1 MTAYRLLALD
11 MDGTLLTDDKKIT
24 EETRRWIRL
33 AEEAGVKVI
42 FATGRGMQTAGSFW
56 DELGLQSPMVLLNG
70 AEIWEGPGRLHERVY
85 LGREDIRR
93 LHGLAV
99 DAGASYWGYSVESL
113 TNNRHW
119 NEDMFNRDWM
129 KFGISHKDLA
139 VIRKLREEVRSWGHL
154 EITRSADINMEISLS
169 GISKA
174 SGVQKVC
181 KLLGITMDQ
190 VMAVGDHHNDLQ
202 LLLSA
207 GLGIAMGN
215 ADEDVK
221 LAADGVTDTNERNGV
236 AKAIQKYLF
245 QTDPAQFAG

>member
-1 MTAYRLLALD
+1 MKAYRLLALD
-11 MDGTLLTDDKKIT
+11 MDGTLLTDNKHIT
-24 EETRRWIRL
+24 EEARHWIRL

-42 FATGRGMQTAGSFW
+42 FATGRGMQTAGSYW

-85 LGREDIRR
+85 ISRDDIRR
-93 LHGLAV
+93 LHRLAV
-99 DAGASYWGYSVESL
+99 EAGASFWGYSVESL
-113 TNNRHW
+113 TNGRHW
-119 NEDMFNRDWM
+119 NEEMFDRDWM
-129 KFGISHKDLA
+129 KFGIRHDDLA
-139 VIRKLREEVRSWGHL
+139 VIGGLRDEVRSWGCL
-154 EITRSADINMEISLS
+154 EITRSADINMEISPL

-174 SGVQKVC
+174 SGVRKVC
-181 KLLGITMDQ
+181 NLLGITMDK

-236 AKAIQKYLF
+236 AKAIQQYLF